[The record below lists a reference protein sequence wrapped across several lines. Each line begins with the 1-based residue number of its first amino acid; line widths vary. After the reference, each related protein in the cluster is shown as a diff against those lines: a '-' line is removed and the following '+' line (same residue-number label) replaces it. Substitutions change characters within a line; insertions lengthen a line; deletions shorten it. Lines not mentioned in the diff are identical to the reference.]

1 MKRAVFFVFLAMVL
15 ISSCAVQSANDAQK
29 IVGTWVSEIH
39 NVVFNINGTGTWNG
53 ENIFY
58 GISTGGSIIILG
70 SSRFPVPLETT
81 LYISP
86 DGRRII
92 FFGINDYYI
101 LQKK

>member
-1 MKRAVFFVFLAMVL
+1 MKKAIIFVILPIVL
-15 ISSCAVQSANDAQK
+15 ISSCAVQSASDSQK

-39 NVVFNINGTGTWNG
+39 NVIFNANGTGTWND

-58 GISTGGSIIILG
+58 GISTGGKIILLG
-70 SSRFPVPLETT
+70 SSQFPVPIEST

-92 FFGINDYYI
+92 FFGRNDYYI